1 MPRNTDPS
9 SPPDEATSLQ
19 PRLQRVLDAALS
31 DPSGVISDLRRL
43 PAGASRNT
51 WSFDLTPQTGSV
63 RGLILRM
70 DAPGGFE
77 SDAMGRETDLMVAA
91 GAVGVPSPAIV
102 ASSTEEDDLGAA
114 YVVMSRVE
122 GESIPRK
129 ILRDAEY
136 AEARRHLA
144 AQCGQSLARIH
155 AIDPDRVPGLEARDE
170 LDTWIQVLAETGRA
184 HPAFELAIRWL
195 DEHRPT
201 AGPPRVVH
209 GDFRNG
215 NLIVDADGIQAVLDW
230 ELAHLG
236 DPLEDL
242 GWLCVR
248 AWRFGEEPVV
258 GGFGTVEDLVAAY
271 EVESATTVD
280 REALH
285 WWQVMGTLK
294 WGILCLHQA
303 ERHRSGA
310 TRSVELAAIGR
321 RVSENEWELLQL
333 LPDSNEQD

>member
-1 MPRNTDPS
+1 MTAPTT
-9 SPPDEATSLQ
+9 DEAT
-19 PRLQRVLDAALS
+19 RLGERLRAVLAERTGDPGVRVDN
-31 DPSGVISDLRRL
+31 LRRL
-43 PAGASRNT
+43 PAGASRHT
-51 WSFDLTPQTGSV
+51 WSFDLRGDRTPPQ
-63 RGLILRM
+63 GLILRM

-77 SDAMGRETDLMVAA
+77 ADAMGRETALMAAA
-91 GAVGVPSPAIV
+91 GEAGVPSPAIL
-102 ASSTEEDDLGAA
+102 ASSTDADDLGAA
-114 YVVMSRVE
+114 YVVMARIE

-129 ILRDAEY
+129 ILRDEEY
-136 AEARRHLA
+136 AAARPLLA
-144 AQCGQSLARIH
+144 AQCGRILARIH
-155 AIDPDRVPGLEARDE
+155 RISPAAVPGLEARDE
-170 LDTWIQVLAETGRA
+170 LDTWRRALADYGHP

-195 DEHRPT
+195 DTHRP
-201 AGPPRVVH
+201 ASVPPRVVH

-215 NLIVDADGIQAVLDW
+215 NFIVGPEGIRAVLDW

-248 AWRFGEEPVV
+248 AWRFGQEPVV
-258 GGFGTVEDLVAAY
+258 GGFGPVDDLVAAY
-271 EVESATTVD
+271 EAESGTTVD

-294 WGILCLHQA
+294 WGVICIHQT

-310 TRSVELAAIGR
+310 TRSVELATIGR

-333 LPDSNEQD
+333 LP